1 MPVLSFRLRIL
12 STGAGAIGLAV
23 LALNDPS
30 SSGLF
35 PPCIFLKLTGMEC
48 PGCGSTRC
56 LHQLLN
62 GNFIDA
68 IDLNVLSVVALPWLL
83 WRYGLWMVGKRPVG
97 KLRNYRYLLA
107 IGFVVVCFGIL
118 RNLDGTMF
126 SPLAANE

>member
-1 MPVLSFRLRIL
+1 ML

-35 PPCIFLKLTGMEC
+35 PPCIFLKLTGFEC

-62 GNFIDA
+62 GNMREA
-68 IDLNVLSVVALPWLL
+68 IDLNVLSVIALPWLT
-83 WRYGLWMVGKRPVG
+83 WRFGLWLFGKSPKG
-97 KLRNYRYLLA
+97 KPINYRVLVGV
-107 IGFVVVCFGIL
+107 GFIVVSFGVL

-126 SPLAANE
+126 APLGANG